1 MNAVSNEERL
11 KADYFRVLSGTKQGG
26 ILSPRISTMYMD
38 GLISLLRRKGVGCHI
53 LQVFLACIFYADDLC
68 LITPIR
74 GAMQELL
81 SICEEYCRMF
91 CLSFNAKKSKTLI
104 FGSVRDIV
112 ISPLVLNSQQIDI
125 VSEWDYLGTT
135 ICIRS

>member
-53 LQVFLACIFYADDLC
+53 LHVTIQIEIRKTCGVEGIGQ
-68 LITPIR
+68 IT
-74 GAMQELL
+74 
-81 SICEEYCRMF
+81 F
-91 CLSFNAKKSKTLI
+91 F
-104 FGSVRDIV
+104 
-112 ISPLVLNSQQIDI
+112 
-125 VSEWDYLGTT
+125 VSRN
-135 ICIRS
+135 II